1 MSNPWSVEMSIE
13 DKSGASEDDLGVGQP
28 ARPTHFYPLSRGVHE
43 FIARERPEFLEHYN
57 AVAGVA
63 LLHTETSDE
72 IGLPARY
79 RELVVLG
86 ILAFRG
92 IPEPLIGGHIKRAL
106 ELGATRAEILDAF
119 ECMLVP
125 GGAPTML
132 NGFRA
137 LMALEQS
144 DGDTGEN

>member
-1 MSNPWSVEMSIE
+1 MNSE
-13 DKSGASEDDLGVGQP
+13 DKPSSRHDDPGGEQP
-28 ARPTHFYPLSRGVHE
+28 APPTHFYPLSKGVHE
-43 FIARERPEFLEHYN
+43 FIGRDRPEFLERYN

-72 IGLPARY
+72 VGLPARY

-92 IPEPLIGGHIKRAL
+92 IPEQLIAGHIKRAL
-106 ELGATRAEILDAF
+106 DLGATRAEILDAF
-119 ECMLVP
+119 ECTLVP

-137 LMALEQS
+137 LMSLERADADAGADAS
-144 DGDTGEN
+144 GS